1 MRILLAEDDRSQ
13 AESIQSWLELDGYQ
27 VDWVERG
34 DYALTAIEQHDY
46 DCILLDRGL
55 PQLTGEK
62 VLTTIRHKQKNVP
75 VIFITARDS
84 IHDRV
89 EGLDLGAN
97 DYLVKP
103 FSLEELS
110 ARIRAQLRKQ
120 TLSQQSILTWGD
132 LQLDTQAKVVLC
144 AGKTIDLTAKE
155 FQILRK
161 LMVHPEHIITRD
173 QLEEALYA
181 WGEEIESNAI
191 EVFIYQLRKKIGSSS
206 IKTIRGLGSEESPD
220 DLQIN
225 HQIRVEAHL
234 VA

>member
-46 DCILLDRGL
+46 DCILLDRACPNWL
-55 PQLTGEK
+55 VKSFNNHPPQT
-62 VLTTIRHKQKNVP
+62 KNVP

-132 LQLDTQAKVVLC
+132 LQLDTQAKVVLS

-206 IKTIRGLGSEESPD
+206 IKTIRGSATVWE
-220 DLQIN
+220 I
-225 HQIRVEAHL
+225 
-234 VA
+234 

>member
-55 PQLTGEK
+55 PQLAGEK
-62 VLTTIRHKQKNVP
+62 VLTTIRYKQKNVP

-97 DYLVKP
+97 DYLIKP

-110 ARIRAQLRKQ
+110 ARIRAQLRNQ
-120 TLSQQSILTWGD
+120 TLTQQSILIWGD
-132 LQLDTQAKVVLC
+132 LHLDTQAKVVSL
-144 AGKTIDLTAKE
+144 AGNSIDLTAKE

-161 LMVHPEHIITRD
+161 LMVHPEHIVTRD
-173 QLEEALYA
+173 QLEEAHYA
-181 WGEEIESNAI
+181 WGDEIESNAI

-206 IKTIRGLGSEESPD
+206 IKTIRGLGYRMG
-220 DLQIN
+220 DLK
-225 HQIRVEAHL
+225 
-234 VA
+234 